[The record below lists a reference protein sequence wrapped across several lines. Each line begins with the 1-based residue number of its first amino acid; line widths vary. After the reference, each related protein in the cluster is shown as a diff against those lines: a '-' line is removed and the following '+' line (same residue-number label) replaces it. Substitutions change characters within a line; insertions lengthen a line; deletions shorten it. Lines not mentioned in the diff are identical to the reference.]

1 MKDTESS
8 TLSATKVK
16 CTVKW
21 FSLKRGY
28 GFLEPIDGSSDI
40 FMHFSLLEEAGYQ
53 HVSQGDEVVCD
64 IGSGRG
70 GTQVMKIYEVHSAL
84 GQPNQIP
91 LVLEEQVG
99 TVKWFNI
106 LRGYG
111 FVQPDDDGRDIFVHT
126 GSLKNIG
133 VDRLIRGQRVK
144 TKILLTERGR
154 EAREITILET
164 ESTPQKRQEA

>member
-1 MKDTESS
+1 MESS
-8 TLSATKVK
+8 ALSATKIK

-28 GFLEPIDGSSDI
+28 GFLEPVDGTSDI

-53 HVSQGDEVVCD
+53 NVSQGDDVICD
-64 IGSGRG
+64 IGDGRG
-70 GTQVMKIYEVHSAL
+70 GIQVTKIYEVHSKS
-84 GQPNQIP
+84 GQPSEIP
-91 LVLEEQVG
+91 LVLEEQSG

-111 FVQPDDDGRDIFVHT
+111 FVQPDDGERDIFVHT

-133 VDRLIRGQRVK
+133 VDRLLRGQRVK
-144 TKILLTERGR
+144 AKILLTERGR
-154 EAREITILET
+154 EAREITILDNENT
-164 ESTPQKRQEA
+164 ALKRQEA